1 MSVRVQVA
9 LPSNATHT
17 GRPDLL
23 PVTLNADPVE
33 GQEIMVKGRP
43 WRVKGIGYS
52 SEPGFLFTVYCEE
65 SEPAD
70 ELTQAELERLIRL
83 ARDVK
88 RKAVG
93 HVTVDLSPVNGG
105 LWIVGYKR
113 AA

>member
-1 MSVRVQVA
+1 MKYTQTIDAPVSVV
-9 LPSNATHT
+9 
-17 GRPDLL
+17 
-23 PVTLNADPVE
+23 VE
-33 GQEIMVKGRP
+33 
-43 WRVKGIGYS
+43 
-52 SEPGFLFTVYCEE
+52 
-65 SEPAD
+65 EPAD

-93 HVTVDLSPVNGG
+93 HVTVDLSPVHGG